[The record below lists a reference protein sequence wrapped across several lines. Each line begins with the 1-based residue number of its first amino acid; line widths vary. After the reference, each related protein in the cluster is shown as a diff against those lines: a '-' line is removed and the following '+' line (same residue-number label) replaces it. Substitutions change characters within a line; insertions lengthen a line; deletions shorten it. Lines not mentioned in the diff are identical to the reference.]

1 MATQRDVLFIT
12 TQRNEALQQRLASQ
26 STPLTPAVADVLGIE
41 VFTHTYDPEAFRAW
55 LLRAVNP
62 IVGGRPALEQSPRSR
77 ANGLP
82 AGGTTDNRTR
92 ILRFL
97 GVTDGMSVDAAR
109 SRLTGGIA
117 QAWDPIDTADARA
130 MLAALPAS
138 GTVAL
143 AVLATAAPPRNRSEA
158 LARFIGSLSAAEQTD
173 VVSQQFLSLSRAVR
187 AVNITTI
194 AFDKLRALCER
205 AWGFYARGSDSYMD
219 GISSDLIRDRMQ
231 TQQPPPY
238 NTGDWRRQ
246 LSADWNA
253 RYGQR
258 YGTFGPGDV
267 LFGLERDYNTSTIG
281 CRDADNPSVNPS
293 TCQAPTGECH
303 RLWWQFDASVR
314 GGLLYTPMQMA
325 EAIQD
330 VGPFD
335 PYVRVSPDQPHFR
348 WDAPL
353 YESHRSTAARW
364 RLYALPPLRWYWE
377 LYFAPQPEFG
387 GRSFA
392 EWLLAQNPRDL
403 IRATRRENTMAN
415 EATAAY
421 YQTLVTALIG
431 QAQVDAVN
439 QQRSNERENQAIQ
452 QTVMQVGGATATGL
466 ATIPAV
472 GPVAG
477 LIAGI
482 ATTASVLALRAL
494 QSNTPTV
501 HVDVYGQMEPT
512 FRWFAIRDSQRAFD
526 SDFATRVGM
535 PQGAVSDLAPE
546 GTGGTLVLTAIPA
559 QIFTSGPLDL
569 VAQGVNLG
577 SLTGAS
583 PSTAIQPLVTGTP
596 LVLKADGPLAGEP
609 QGMSTGAKVAAVVA
623 LVVGGGAYA
632 WHRSKKRKSNGQ
644 RARRARRN
652 RKRRVS

>member
-12 TQRNEALQQRLASQ
+12 TQRDEALQRRLATQ
-26 STPLTPAVADVLGIE
+26 STPVSAAVADVLGIE
-41 VFTHTYDPEAFRAW
+41 VFSHSYDPDAFRAW
-55 LLRAVNP
+55 LQRAINP
-62 IVGGRPALEQSPRSR
+62 LVGGRPALEQAPRGR
-77 ANGLP
+77 AGGLP

-97 GVTDGMSVDAAR
+97 GVTDGMAVEVAR
-109 SRLTGGIA
+109 SRLTNGIA
-117 QAWDPIDTADARA
+117 QAWDPVDTAEARA
-130 MLAALPAS
+130 MLAALPAT
-138 GTVAL
+138 GTVTIAAL
-143 AVLATAAPPRNRSEA
+143 AAVPAPRNRSEA

-173 VVSQQFLSLSRAVR
+173 VVVQQFQSLAHAIRSI
-187 AVNITTI
+187 NITTT
-194 AFDKLRALCER
+194 AFEKLRALCER
-205 AWGFYARGSDSYMD
+205 AWGFYARDSDPYMD

-231 TQQPPPY
+231 AQQPSPY
-238 NTGDWRRQ
+238 NVGDWRRQ
-246 LSADWNA
+246 LAADWNA

-267 LFGLERDYNTSTIG
+267 LFGLEQDYNTSTIG

-314 GGLLYTPMQMA
+314 GGQLYTPMQMA
-325 EAIQD
+325 EAIEA

-335 PYVRVSPDQPHFR
+335 PYTRVSPDQPHFR

-353 YESHRSTAARW
+353 YESHRSSVARW

-377 LYFAPQPEFG
+377 LYFAPQPEFD

-403 IRATRRENTMAN
+403 IRTTRRDNTMAN
-415 EATAAY
+415 ERTAAY

-431 QAQVDAVN
+431 QAQLDAVN
-439 QQRSNERENQAIQ
+439 QQRANERENQVIQ
-452 QTVMQVGGATATGL
+452 QTVMTVGGATATGL

-526 SDFATRVGM
+526 SDFAARIGV
-535 PQGAVSDLAPE
+535 PQGPVPELSPEAVGGGFLLTASPTQFVLGVKTLDLA
-546 GTGGTLVLTAIPA
+546 GRGI
-559 QIFTSGPLDL
+559 D
-569 VAQGVNLG
+569 LG
-577 SLTGAS
+577 SLTGS
-583 PSTAIQPLVTGTP
+583 SQIVT
-596 LVLKADGPLAGEP
+596 EP
-609 QGMSTGAKVAAVVA
+609 QAGLQAGGTLANQSQGMGTGAKVAVAAVIVA
-623 LVVGGGAYA
+623 AVGGGAYA
-632 WHRSKKRKSNGQ
+632 WSQSKRRKKNG
-644 RARRARRN
+644 RRRRRN
-652 RKRRVS
+652 S